1 MKITPLDIRQKAFSN
16 KAFGGFDKDEVN
28 AFLETLSRSWEKVLE
43 ENRELR
49 IRLEGAENELRE
61 LREVERALHR
71 TLKTAE
77 ETTQKMVEQ
86 AENEAQ
92 LTIKNAQLKAETI
105 EKEAKWRAK
114 SILEEAESDA
124 KSTYKN
130 LHSEVRSL
138 EDEYKRVENM
148 RDNLLGEL
156 KNLSSDILEKIDKIS
171 TRNKVLFIAPQQK
184 PIGQQPNYLGNPNPE
199 ELKAGQVGEKLPTPS
214 FEAPRQEAETH
225 KNGNSGGSGSFF
237 DDLD

>member
-1 MKITPLDIRQKAFSN
+1 MKITPLDIRQKSFAN

-28 AFLETLSRSWEKVLE
+28 AFLETLSRVWEKVLE

-49 IRLEGAENELRE
+49 IRLEGAENELKE

-114 SILEEAESDA
+114 AILEEAESDA
-124 KSTYKN
+124 KNTYKN
-130 LHSEVRSL
+130 LHNEVRSL

-148 RDNLLGEL
+148 RDNLMGEL

-184 PIGQQPNYLGNPNPE
+184 PVGNYPNYLTPGPADSELKPNKPQAEGNPSLFEQAVQRPE
-199 ELKAGQVGEKLPTPS
+199 TNNQG
-214 FEAPRQEAETH
+214 
-225 KNGNSGGSGSFF
+225 GNSGSFF
-237 DDLD
+237 DELD